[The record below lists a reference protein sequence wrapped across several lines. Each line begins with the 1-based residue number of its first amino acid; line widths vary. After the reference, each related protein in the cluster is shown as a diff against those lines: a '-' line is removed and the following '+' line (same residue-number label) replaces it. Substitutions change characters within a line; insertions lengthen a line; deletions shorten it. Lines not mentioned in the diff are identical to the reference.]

1 MTKKSVKFQWTSVQQ
16 ITFEEIKKRLVKPPV
31 LHLPSSKG
39 RFQLFSDTSSIACGA
54 SLWQKIDGKPKLIGY
69 ASKRM
74 PIATKNYSPTELELC
89 GLAINIASFKHLL
102 AHMTFDA
109 VTDHNALTYIMK
121 SKTEPPTN
129 RIKRLLEILSQYE
142 FCLYYIKGRDMK
154 LSDFLSRVKIE
165 DNHPN
170 EVIPISF
177 ILQDTSNV
185 ELIPEIFDSC
195 RILCGGYYSLKSL
208 RYHISTRSTTK
219 ATGNFPP
226 PVHGTQKQLDPHKK
240 PEQKSIESSKTV
252 KSQPNVEVDVQPT
265 DKLPPRKPQVKGR
278 AGQGRAGIKKN
289 IMPKTVLPVVERIP
303 QKAVPHKVDDKLI
316 VPENREVTNYQPRE
330 VTNFQPR
337 SQQIPHKQKYEKPFY
352 VDPLTRPP
360 PKPVIR
366 QDFTRPEPL
375 TSDHE
380 QKVDADEII
389 PEIRTDI
396 EESSPYQESPY
407 DETIL
412 RPTDKDLMIPP
423 SLESQIKEGSHSA

>member
-1 MTKKSVKFQWTSVQQ
+1 MMD
-16 ITFEEIKKRLVKPPV
+16 I
-31 LHLPSSKG
+31 
-39 RFQLFSDTSSIACGA
+39 
-54 SLWQKIDGKPKLIGY
+54 
-69 ASKRM
+69 
-74 PIATKNYSPTELELC
+74 
-89 GLAINIASFKHLL
+89 
-102 AHMTFDA
+102 
-109 VTDHNALTYIMK
+109 
-121 SKTEPPTN
+121 
-129 RIKRLLEILSQYE
+129 
-142 FCLYYIKGRDMK
+142 
-154 LSDFLSRVKIE
+154 
-165 DNHPN
+165 
-170 EVIPISF
+170 
-177 ILQDTSNV
+177 
-185 ELIPEIFDSC
+185 
-195 RILCGGYYSLKSL
+195 SLKSL

-252 KSQPNVEVDVQPT
+252 KSQPNVNVDVQPT
-265 DKLPPRKPQVKGR
+265 DKLPPKKPQVKGR
-278 AGQGRAGIKKN
+278 AGQGRAGIKRN

-360 PKPVIR
+360 PKPVRR
-366 QDFTRPEPL
+366 QDLTRPEPL
-375 TSDHE
+375 ISDLE
-380 QKVDADEII
+380 QKVDADEIK

-396 EESSPYQESPY
+396 EESSPHQESPY

-423 SLESQIKEGSHSA
+423 SLGGQIKKEVSA